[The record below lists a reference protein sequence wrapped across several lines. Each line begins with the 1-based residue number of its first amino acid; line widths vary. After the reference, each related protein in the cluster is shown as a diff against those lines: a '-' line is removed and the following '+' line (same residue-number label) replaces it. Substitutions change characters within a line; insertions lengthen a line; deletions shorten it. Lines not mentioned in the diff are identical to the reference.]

1 MRGVHSFTGVSY
13 ERVHSFTGV
22 SYERVHSFTG
32 VSYER
37 GAFIHWGGL

>member
-22 SYERVHSFTG
+22 GYERV
-32 VSYER
+32 
-37 GAFIHWGGL
+37 AFIHWGEL

>member
-22 SYERVHSFTG
+22 GYERVHSFTG

-37 GAFIHWGGL
+37 GAFIHRGEL